1 MNADGRNLEGRM
13 QKEEGRKLEC
23 RMQKEEVSVRVSGRR
38 KSGIRKVSVFR
49 M

>member
-38 KSGIRKVSVFR
+38 
-49 M
+49 